1 MKLWLIAI
9 GKFLARAA
17 PKFLVNRSVLKLTG
31 KKSLMLLSFL
41 LLTAGFF
48 LYDREVNVFEAL
60 SAPFNNTSNRS
71 HH

>member
-9 GKFLARAA
+9 GKFLATAV

-31 KKSLMLLSFL
+31 KKSLMLLSFA

-48 LYDREVNVFEAL
+48 YDREINFSEAL
-60 SAPFNNTSNRS
+60 SATSNNAANRS
-71 HH
+71 HQ